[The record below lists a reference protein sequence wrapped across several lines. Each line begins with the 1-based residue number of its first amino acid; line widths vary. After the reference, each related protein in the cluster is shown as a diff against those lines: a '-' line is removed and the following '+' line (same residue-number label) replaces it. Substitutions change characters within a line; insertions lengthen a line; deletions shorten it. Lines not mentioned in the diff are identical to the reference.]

1 MKAFVLDASL
11 TMEWFGG
18 TPSAGALKKRSLF
31 DDRVAV
37 VPHLWRFEV
46 MNVLTTW
53 RRRGDITGAQGSHIL
68 HNVMQLPFAVIDEG
82 SPEAVVDLATRHE
95 ISAYDAS
102 YLRAAILTS
111 QPLASLDRQLI
122 RAAKSEGIEC
132 L

>member
-11 TMEWFGG
+11 AMEWFSSGA
-18 TPSAGALKKRSLF
+18 SAEALGKRSLL

-46 MNVLTTW
+46 MNVVTAW

-68 HNVMQLPFAVIDEG
+68 HHVMQLPFAVIDEG
-82 SPEAVVDLATRHE
+82 SPEAVVELACNHQ

-102 YLRAAILTS
+102 YLRAAILTGE
-111 QPLASLDRQLI
+111 PLASLDRQLV
-122 RAAKSEGIEC
+122 RAAAREGIEC